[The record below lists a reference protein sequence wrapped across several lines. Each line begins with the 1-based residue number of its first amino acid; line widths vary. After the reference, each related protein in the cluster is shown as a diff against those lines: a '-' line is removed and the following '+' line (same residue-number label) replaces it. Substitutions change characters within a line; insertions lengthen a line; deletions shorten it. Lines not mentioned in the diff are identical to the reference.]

1 MNVPELND
9 NCSVSLIINHKN
21 LLRDEP
27 SPLARARIFFLA
39 LLLPFCGNCGNF
51 VLPGNFL
58 RQREGENSEK
68 RLNKCGGGRNYL
80 MRAG

>member
-1 MNVPELND
+1 MYKPELND
-9 NCSVSLIINHKN
+9 NRSVSLIINHKN

-27 SPLARARIFFLA
+27 SPLHRARIFFLA

-58 RQREGENSEK
+58 RRREGENSEK
-68 RLNKCGGGRNYL
+68 LNKCGGGRNYL